1 MGVIIDGF
9 YLGNK
14 KAKLIHEPSG
24 AELIADAPRDNA
36 GEGSS
41 FSPTDL
47 VAGALG
53 ACMMLIMGIFAER
66 SGINLSGLRMRVVK
80 EMRSE
85 PRRIASLAA
94 VLHLPQG
101 LSPDDRLKLERAA
114 RGCPVL
120 HSLHP
125 DVAADV
131 QFLYDV

>member
-14 KAKLIHEPSG
+14 KAKLVHEPSG
-24 AELIADAPRDNA
+24 VELIADAPRDNA

-53 ACMMLIMGIFAER
+53 ACMMIIMGILAER
-66 SGINLSGLRMRVVK
+66 SGTDLSGMRMQVVK

-85 PRRIASLAA
+85 PRRIASLTA
-94 VLHLPQG
+94 VLHLPQR
-101 LSPDDRLKLERAA
+101 LSQEERLKLERAA

-125 DVAADV
+125 DVAVDP